1 MADRQWYTG
10 RDGRQEGPFSDERL
24 RQLIASG
31 MVRGETLVW
40 SAGMTN
46 WAKAAEVPGLMP
58 AQRMPT
64 AASGLPAPSGA
75 LTRPPRTITRRRT
88 SARKCTASFRSRSD
102 SSSSVA
108 LRLWVEISSASLIAE
123 SRLGSSRYRA
133 SGELSLA

>member
-10 RDGRQEGPFSDERL
+10 RDGKQEGPFSDERL

-64 AASGLPAPSGA
+64 TASGLPAPSG
-75 LTRPPRTITRRRT
+75 R
-88 SARKCTASFRSRSD
+88 
-102 SSSSVA
+102 
-108 LRLWVEISSASLIAE
+108 
-123 SRLGSSRYRA
+123 
-133 SGELSLA
+133 

>member
-31 MVRGETLVW
+31 MVRSDTLVW

-58 AQRMPT
+58 AQRVPAVMPGG
-64 AASGLPAPSGA
+64 AAPTGPLTLHVGVWGL
-75 LTRPPRTITRRRT
+75 
-88 SARKCTASFRSRSD
+88 
-102 SSSSVA
+102 
-108 LRLWVEISSASLIAE
+108 LWRAIV
-123 SRLGSSRYRA
+123 LGLS
-133 SGELSLA
+133 ELAVIPLP